1 MDKVKER
8 KNTVNG
14 YVFGSDED
22 VALAEKE
29 LTAIKIIDAKAK
41 DQNVASVLKI
51 YQMALDKKVFRTP
64 VGYAYLHELQ
74 KRLIALGVNK
84 DDIAGIPLFQ
94 IYSPAKEEKV
104 PREYIIPKK
113 KDKYKRRNTILTLVN
128 IILIILIIVMFA
140 ISFSGS
146 SPNVINYRRALENE
160 YSSWKQELDEREK
173 AIKQKERELNLDY
186 GRDEDISSR

>member
-94 IYSPAKEEKV
+94 IYSPAKEEKA

-128 IILIILIIVMFA
+128 IILIILIIFMFA

>member
-94 IYSPAKEEKV
+94 IYSPAKEEKA

-160 YSSWKQELDEREK
+160 YSSWKQELDER
-173 AIKQKERELNLDY
+173 
-186 GRDEDISSR
+186 

>member
-51 YQMALDKKVFRTP
+51 YQRALDKKVFRTP

-94 IYSPAKEEKV
+94 IYSPAKEEKA

-128 IILIILIIVMFA
+128 IILVILIIVMFA